1 MDLCGDKKNK
11 GTGFTAA
18 TWYYI
23 QQQQQKEEK
32 TQASKRVEELFS
44 KTR

>member
-23 QQQQQKEEK
+23 QQQQQQKEEK
-32 TQASKRVEELFS
+32 TQASKRVELEPGFL
-44 KTR
+44 